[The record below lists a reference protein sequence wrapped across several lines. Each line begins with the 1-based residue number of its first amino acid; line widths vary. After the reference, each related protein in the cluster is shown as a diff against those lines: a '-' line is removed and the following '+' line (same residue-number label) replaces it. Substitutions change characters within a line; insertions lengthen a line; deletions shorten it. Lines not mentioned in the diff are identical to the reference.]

1 MRYVKAGKIKLL
13 PLMHNLIS
21 NILQLTEVSKYCTQN
36 QKYLPFCGQ
45 VYFETT

>member
-13 PLMHNLIS
+13 PLMRNLIS
-21 NILQLTEVSKYCTQN
+21 NILQLTESKYCTQN